1 MRGSVFV
8 IERHLMSLEKFIA
21 DFEEAVE
28 DVAAGTLSADV
39 EFKALKSWDSL
50 AVLTVTD
57 SIEMEYGVLLK
68 RDDFMSNESLTDLYK
83 VVRKKGGR

>member
-1 MRGSVFV
+1 MK
-8 IERHLMSLEKFIA
+8 RHLMSLEKFIA

-28 DVAAGTLSADV
+28 DVVAGTLSAET

-57 SIEMEYGVLLK
+57 SIEMEYRVLLK

-83 VVRKKGGR
+83 VVREKGGR